1 MESSLILIRPVF
13 AWEFVLSGTTGIM
26 RRIHAQKRVHQSN
39 MALPKVKCANIVPK
53 HAHNA
58 LTQQTAQ
65 YAKVLQQW
73 QSTTCVT
80 RTAMGLTSFTTTTHA
95 FQHAQMAHTWLT
107 QTFTAQYAQQTAWH
121 VLATLPNAQA
131 ARENISTTSHVWS
144 NALQTTSVILTLY
157 VNSVPTKQKPNA
169 QFL

>member
-1 MESSLILIRPVF
+1 
-13 AWEFVLSGTTGIM
+13 M
-26 RRIHAQKRVHQSN
+26 RRIHAQKLVHQSS
-39 MALPKVKCANIVPK
+39 MALPKVKCANIALK

-65 YAKVLQQW
+65 FAKVLQQW
-73 QSTTCVT
+73 QLTTCVT
-80 RTAMGLTSFTTTTHA
+80 RTVMGLTSFTTITHA
-95 FQHAQMAHTWLT
+95 FQHARMAHTWPT
-107 QTFTAQYAQQTAWH
+107 QTFTVQRVLPIAWH

-157 VNSVPTKQKPNA
+157 ANFVQTKQKPNA
-169 QFL
+169 LSHWILPPVWQ